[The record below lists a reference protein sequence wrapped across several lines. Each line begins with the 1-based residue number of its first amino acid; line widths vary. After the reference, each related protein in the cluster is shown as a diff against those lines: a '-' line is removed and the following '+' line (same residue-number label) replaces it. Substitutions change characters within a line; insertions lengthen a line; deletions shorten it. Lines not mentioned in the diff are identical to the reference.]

1 MNWNCIL
8 GWILLTMPMTVLFAG
23 FFIKCW
29 IDLGAAEAF
38 KFIGTILAILAGVV
52 MLVAC
57 IATGIKLI
65 ETCT

>member
-1 MNWNCIL
+1 
-8 GWILLTMPMTVLFAG
+8 MPMTVLFAG